1 MWIAWISLYAV
12 FFQSWQVSERHTY
25 FGNYKW
31 SGVIIM
37 RMIYDKRTD
46 QLQLVIQEDKDANPR
61 VLDEDVT
68 VAYSKDG
75 KISKISIS
83 NALTRIF
90 DGLGVKMPS
99 ERLASAE
106 EGEGELRV
114 DVDADKCLGFGSCVI
129 VSPDVF
135 RLDERPGKGV
145 FRSRAK
151 LDVLDQAGGRD
162 FDNLLMAAQS
172 CPTQAITILD
182 RKTGKRIYPPE

>member
-1 MWIAWISLYAV
+1 
-12 FFQSWQVSERHTY
+12 
-25 FGNYKW
+25 
-31 SGVIIM
+31 M

-46 QLQLVIQEDKDANPR
+46 QLQLLIQDDKDASPR

-68 VAYSKDG
+68 VAYAKDG
-75 KISKISIS
+75 KIAKISIN

-99 ERLASAE
+99 ERQAPAE
-106 EGEGELRV
+106 EAEGELKV

-145 FRSRAK
+145 FQSRAK
-151 LDVLDQAGGRD
+151 LDVLDQAGGKD

-172 CPTQAITILD
+172 CPTQAITIID

>member
-1 MWIAWISLYAV
+1 
-12 FFQSWQVSERHTY
+12 
-25 FGNYKW
+25 
-31 SGVIIM
+31 M

-46 QLQLVIQEDKDANPR
+46 QLQLLIQDDKDASPR

-68 VAYSKDG
+68 VAYAKDG
-75 KISKISIS
+75 KIAKISI
-83 NALTRIF
+83 NNVLTRIF

-99 ERLASAE
+99 ERQASAG

-145 FRSRAK
+145 FQSRAK
-151 LDVLDQAGGRD
+151 LDVLDQAGGKD

-172 CPTQAITILD
+172 CPTQAITIID

>member
-1 MWIAWISLYAV
+1 
-12 FFQSWQVSERHTY
+12 
-25 FGNYKW
+25 
-31 SGVIIM
+31 M

-46 QLQLVIQEDKDANPR
+46 QLQLLIQDDKDASPR

-68 VAYSKDG
+68 VAYAKDG
-75 KISKISIS
+75 KIAKISIN

-99 ERLASAE
+99 ERQTSAE
-106 EGEGELRV
+106 EAEGELKV

-145 FRSRAK
+145 FQSRAK
-151 LDVLDQAGGRD
+151 LDVLDQAGGKD
-162 FDNLLMAAQS
+162 FDNLLIAAQS
-172 CPTQAITILD
+172 CPTQAITIID

>member
-1 MWIAWISLYAV
+1 
-12 FFQSWQVSERHTY
+12 
-25 FGNYKW
+25 
-31 SGVIIM
+31 M

-46 QLQLVIQEDKDANPR
+46 QLQLLIQDDKDASPR

-68 VAYSKDG
+68 VAYAKDG
-75 KISKISIS
+75 KIAKISIN

-99 ERLASAE
+99 ERQASAE
-106 EGEGELRV
+106 EGEGELKV
-114 DVDADKCLGFGSCVI
+114 DVDPDKCLGFGSCVI

-145 FRSRAK
+145 FRSSAK
-151 LDVLDQAGGRD
+151 LDVLDQAGGKD

-172 CPTQAITILD
+172 CPTQAITIID

>member
-1 MWIAWISLYAV
+1 
-12 FFQSWQVSERHTY
+12 
-25 FGNYKW
+25 
-31 SGVIIM
+31 M

-46 QLQLVIQEDKDANPR
+46 QLQLLILDDKEASPR

-68 VAYSKDG
+68 VAYAKDG
-75 KISKISIS
+75 KIAKISIN

-99 ERLASAE
+99 ERQASAE
-106 EGEGELRV
+106 EGEGEVKV
-114 DVDADKCLGFGSCVI
+114 DVDPDKCLGFGSCVI

-145 FRSRAK
+145 FRSSAK
-151 LDVLDQAGGRD
+151 LDVLDQAGGKD

-172 CPTQAITILD
+172 CPTQAITIID

>member
-1 MWIAWISLYAV
+1 
-12 FFQSWQVSERHTY
+12 
-25 FGNYKW
+25 
-31 SGVIIM
+31 M
-37 RMIYDKRTD
+37 RYDKKTD
-46 QLQLVIQEDKDANPR
+46 QLHLLIQEEKGAEPR

-68 VAYSKDG
+68 VAYAKDG
-75 KISKISIS
+75 KIAEIRIN

-99 ERLASAE
+99 ERQKDT
-106 EGEGELRV
+106 GETESEIRV
-114 DVDADKCLGFGSCVI
+114 EVDSDKCLGFGSCVI

-151 LDVLDQAGGRD
+151 LDVLDQTGGKD
-162 FDNLLMAAQS
+162 FDNLLIAAQS
-172 CPTQAITILD
+172 CPTQAITIID

>member
-1 MWIAWISLYAV
+1 
-12 FFQSWQVSERHTY
+12 
-25 FGNYKW
+25 
-31 SGVIIM
+31 M

-46 QLQLVIQEDKDANPR
+46 QLQLLIQDDKDASPR

-68 VAYSKDG
+68 VAYAKDG
-75 KISKISIS
+75 KIAKISIN

-99 ERLASAE
+99 ERQTSAE
-106 EGEGELRV
+106 EAEGELKV

-145 FRSRAK
+145 FQSRAK
-151 LDVLDQAGGRD
+151 LDVLDQAGGKD

-172 CPTQAITILD
+172 CPTQAITIVD